1 VTTAKKRARSASDLD
16 TSEVQFEK
24 RLYRHRGI
32 TIIQKKDPRLRP
44 IRPTKVG
51 LVLAG
56 GAISGGAYKVGGLR
70 ALDEIFAQRRVPGH
84 GSVPFSLTDSDV
96 FVGLSAGSVLASV
109 LAAGIPP
116 DEILRITLGTSS
128 LYEEFTRWQFMAPN
142 VWEPLQRFLPWLSRE
157 HELFTNWL
165 SGATDPARVA
175 PYTLRLTMAKMLEAV
190 SQALPTGIFSTH
202 RLGEYLR
209 RNMERAGI
217 PDDFAALHARTGK
230 SLYLTAVDLNKGQM
244 LAFGHDEPYGQVPVS
259 DAVRASC
266 ALPGWYRPV
275 RLENPRKDEPGEPP
289 FFDLTDGGVMRTANV
304 RVAVEKGAELVIC
317 YNPFVR
323 LLYDRV
329 GRSLIDHG
337 PYALFSQ
344 VFRILLGARLDLAKE
359 LLYRDET
366 VDADIVFIEPTDD
379 DAYMFRMNPVDF
391 GTKDRAAQHG
401 YRTIRAAIQSNH
413 EQLAEVFATHGIE
426 LHPPAPDR
434 EHMPGDDAFVDED
447 SLRESRG
454 AHTKRQSPWD
464 YS

>member
-1 VTTAKKRARSASDLD
+1 V
-16 TSEVQFEK
+16 EFEK
-24 RLYRHRGI
+24 RYYRHRGI
-32 TIIQKKDPRLRP
+32 TILQKRDPRLRP
-44 IRPTKVG
+44 IRPGKIG

-70 ALDEIFAQRRVPGH
+70 ALEEIFAHRRVPGH
-84 GSVPFSLTDSDV
+84 GQVPFSLTDCDL

-109 LAAGIPP
+109 LAAGIAP

-128 LYEEFTRWQFMAPN
+128 VYEEFTRRQFMAPN
-142 VWEPLQRFLPWLSRE
+142 LGELFERFVPFLSRQ
-157 HELFTNWL
+157 HELLSNWA
-165 SGATDPARVA
+165 SGATDPVRIA
-175 PYTLRLTMAKMLEAV
+175 PYALRTTLAKMLEAAG
-190 SQALPTGIFSTH
+190 QALPTGLFSTH

-209 RNMERAGI
+209 RNMERTGV
-217 PDDFAALHARTGK
+217 PNDFVELHRRTGK
-230 SLYLTAVDLNKGQM
+230 SLYLTATDLNRGGLM
-244 LAFGHDEPYGQVPVS
+244 CFGHDEPYAGVPIS

-275 RLENPRKDEPGEPP
+275 RLPNPLAGEPGEPE

-323 LLYDRV
+323 LLYDRM
-329 GRSLIDHG
+329 GRSLVDHG

-344 VFRILLGARLDLAKE
+344 VFRILLGARLDLAKQ

-379 DAYMFRMNPVDF
+379 DSYMFKMNPVDF

-401 YRTIRAAIQSNH
+401 YRSIRGAIQSNH
-413 EQLAEVFATHGIE
+413 ERLAEVFATHGIE
-426 LHPPAPDR
+426 LHPPGPDR
-434 EHMPGDDAFVDED
+434 EWLPGDEADLDDDA
-447 SLRESRG
+447 LRESRG
-454 AHTKRQSPWD
+454 GVGRRSSPWD

>member
-1 VTTAKKRARSASDLD
+1 M
-16 TSEVQFEK
+16 EFEK
-24 RLYRHRGI
+24 RFYRHRGI
-32 TIIQKKDPRLRP
+32 TIIQKRDPRLRP
-44 IRPTKVG
+44 IRPGKIG

-70 ALDEIFAQRRVPGH
+70 ALDEIFAHRRVPGH
-84 GSVPFSLTDSDV
+84 GTVPFSLTDCDL

-128 LYEEFTRWQFMAPN
+128 TYEEFTRSHFMGPN
-142 VWEPLQRFLPWLSRE
+142 FKEIVERLRPFLARE
-157 HELFTNWL
+157 HELLTNWL
-165 SGATDPARVA
+165 SGATDPVRIA
-175 PYTLRLTMAKMLEAV
+175 PYALRTTLAKMFEALGM
-190 SQALPTGIFSTH
+190 ALPTGLFSTH

-209 RNMERAGI
+209 RNMERSGL
-217 PDDFAALHARTGK
+217 PDDFAELHDRTGK
-230 SLYLTAVDLNKGQM
+230 GLYLTAVDLNRGG
-244 LAFGHDEPYGQVPVS
+244 LICFGHDEPYGGVPIS
-259 DAVRASC
+259 EAVRASC

-275 RLENPRKDEPGEPP
+275 RLPNPRADEPGEPP

-323 LLYDRV
+323 LLYDRM

-366 VDADIVFIEPTDD
+366 VDADIVFIEPPDD
-379 DAYMFRMNPVDF
+379 DAFMFRMNPVDF
-391 GTKDRAAQHG
+391 STKDRAAQHG
-401 YRTIRAAIQSNH
+401 YRTIRAALQSNH
-413 EQLAEVFATHGIE
+413 ERLAEVLATHGIE

-434 EHMPGDDAFVDED
+434 DLLPGAEAFVGDEH
-447 SLRESRG
+447 LRETQGTSYR
-454 AHTKRQSPWD
+454 HSPWD